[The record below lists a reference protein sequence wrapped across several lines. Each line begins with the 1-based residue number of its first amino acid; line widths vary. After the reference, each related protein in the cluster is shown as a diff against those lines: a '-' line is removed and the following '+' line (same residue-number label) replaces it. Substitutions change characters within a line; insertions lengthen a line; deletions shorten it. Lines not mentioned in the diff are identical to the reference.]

1 MTTRLTQ
8 SLFKFAAWSL
18 LIGSPAYALAECSRG
33 VNVPI
38 APIGLSVF
46 VASDKTVSGVY
57 PDVLR
62 SAGAKEGCSFQF
74 AVVPRARLDVLFEAG
89 QADMLIPA
97 SKSPSR
103 DVHGV
108 FVPLIFSRAT
118 LISLAS
124 DRPAIRSAR
133 ELLDRRDLKVAVV
146 RGFDFGPAYQSLLQ
160 ELTGQ
165 GRIVQDVDAL
175 SVARLMQ
182 AGAVDL
188 TIMAP
193 SIFVGAIQ
201 GDARTEGLLEKLRY
215 EPIDELPWG
224 DSGAYISKTS
234 LSEGDQKALKH
245 LLDRSNT
252 SGAVWK
258 AFQRYYPPKALTG
271 SIRSR

>member
-1 MTTRLTQ
+1 MTTRWTQ
-8 SLFKFAAWSL
+8 SLFKVAACSL
-18 LIGSPAYALAECSRG
+18 LFGLPPGALAECSRV

-46 VASDKTVSGVY
+46 VASDKTVGGVY

-62 SAGAKEGCSFQF
+62 SAGAKEGCSFLF
-74 AVVPRARLDVLFEAG
+74 SVVPRARLDVLFEAG

-103 DVHGV
+103 DAHGV

-124 DRPAIRSAR
+124 DRPAIHSAK
-133 ELLDRRDLKVAVV
+133 ELLEQRELKVAVV
-146 RGFDFGPAYQSLLQ
+146 RGFDFGPAYQRLIQ
-160 ELTGQ
+160 ELAGQ
-165 GRIVQDVDAL
+165 GRVVQDVDAL

-182 AGAVDL
+182 VGAVDF

-193 SIFVGAIQ
+193 SIFVGTIQ
-201 GDARTEGLLEKLRY
+201 GDARTEGLLDKLRY
-215 EPIDELPWG
+215 EPLDELHWG

-234 LSEGDQKALKH
+234 LSEGDQKALRN
-245 LLDRSNT
+245 LLERSST

-271 SIRSR
+271 SIRAR